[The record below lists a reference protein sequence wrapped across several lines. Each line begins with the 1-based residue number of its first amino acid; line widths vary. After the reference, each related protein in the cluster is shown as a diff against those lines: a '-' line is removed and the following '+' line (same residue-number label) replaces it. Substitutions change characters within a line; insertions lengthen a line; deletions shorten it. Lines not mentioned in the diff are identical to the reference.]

1 METDYGLRRVSV
13 PATFAR
19 TPRYAA
25 IALLA
30 VAGAMGTGGEAHA
43 RDEFAA
49 ARQGMVRAIEATQRE
64 VAAETGQARFDPR
77 VMAAIAETPRHLF
90 VRKQDVGEAY
100 ENRPLPIG
108 HGQTISQPY
117 IVALMTD
124 LLKVEP
130 GHRVFEVGTGSGYQ
144 AAILAKLVKEVYTV
158 EIVAPLGRQ
167 AAELL
172 PKLGYSNVQ
181 VKVADGYYGWAEH
194 APYDGIIVT
203 AASSHVPPPLV
214 QQLKPGGRMV
224 IPVGTSFLTQHLM
237 VVEKARDGT
246 ITTRQVLPV
255 RFVPLT
261 GGH

>member
-1 METDYGLRRVSV
+1 MDTDSELRRASV
-13 PATFAR
+13 FAALVGM
-19 TPRYAA
+19 PRYAT

-30 VAGAMGTGGEAHA
+30 VAGAIGAGREACA
-43 RDEFAA
+43 RDDFAA
-49 ARQGMVRAIEATQRE
+49 ARQGMVREIEATQRE

-77 VMAAIAETPRHLF
+77 VMAVIAETPRHLF
-90 VRKQDVGEAY
+90 VRRQEVSEAY

-172 PKLGYSNVQ
+172 PKLGYRNVQ